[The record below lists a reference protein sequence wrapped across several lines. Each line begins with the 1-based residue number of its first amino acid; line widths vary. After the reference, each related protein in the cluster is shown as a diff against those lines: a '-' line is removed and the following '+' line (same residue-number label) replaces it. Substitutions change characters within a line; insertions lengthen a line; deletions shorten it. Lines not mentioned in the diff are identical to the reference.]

1 MRRIFLMSSVLFV
14 APFVF
19 GEMGEASAQ
28 CVATTDCASLGYTEA
43 SCPNG
48 GIKCP
53 FGNTWNCKGTGGNGS
68 GDGPIGGDAEHCND
82 KCCIGWIYYSD
93 GSCSE
98 KRIGSKVPL
107 GVIVYLNSYGGG
119 QVITPRP
126 VMEGINWA
134 VGDKTKYNIKTLP
147 DLDAKGAIKDFE
159 SCLNTDKIMAE
170 GDETL
175 YPAAG
180 AARNYVAPGA
190 PETKGKWCLP
200 AAGVFVSLYNNLSR
214 INTGLR
220 NIEGI
225 PFIDLRVG
233 ERAPTDYEH
242 LWSSTEGRIDNEVW
256 QSAFF
261 SAYNPPCK
269 INMST
274 PDCLEGKVKWSGGVS
289 YYGVV
294 RAVYEF

>member
-1 MRRIFLMSSVLFV
+1 MRKIFLMSSVLFV
-14 APFVF
+14 APFAL

-28 CVATTDCASLGYTEA
+28 CVATTDCASLGYTKT

-53 FGNTWNCKGTGGNGS
+53 FGSTWSCKGTGGNGS

-119 QVITPRP
+119 QVMTPRP
-126 VMEGINWA
+126 VMESIVWA
-134 VGDKTKYNIKTLP
+134 VGDKRQYDIKSLP
-147 DLDAKGAIKDFE
+147 NLDDAGLKDFE
-159 SCLNTDKIMAE
+159 SCLNTDKIVAE
-170 GDETL
+170 GDETF
-175 YPAAG
+175 YPAAW

-190 PETKGKWCLP
+190 LETKGKWCLP
-200 AAGVFVSLYNNLSR
+200 AAGVLVSFYNNLSR
-214 INTGLR
+214 INEGLK
-220 NIEGI
+220 NIEGL
-225 PFIDLRVG
+225 PFGEVDVG
-233 ERAPTDYEH
+233 GYFPTDTEH
-242 LWSSTEGRIDNEVW
+242 LWSSTEFKADQALRLMWGKY
-256 QSAFF
+256 S
-261 SAYNPPCK
+261 PPCTRRM
-269 INMST
+269 N
-274 PDCLEGKVKWSGGVS
+274 CLEGGYKWVGND